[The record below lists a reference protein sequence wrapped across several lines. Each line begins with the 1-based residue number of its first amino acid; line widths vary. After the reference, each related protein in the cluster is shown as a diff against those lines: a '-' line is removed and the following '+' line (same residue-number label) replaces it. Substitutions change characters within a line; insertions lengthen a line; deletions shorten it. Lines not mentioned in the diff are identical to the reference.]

1 MSSRVLFEGRSV
13 TASRPRYAQVW
24 VVWASIVRSSAP
36 SVICTLRGF
45 ADSAPRDSQR
55 EDPVSRSDWRSPPG
69 PEADMSAGPTD
80 KQRGAPL
87 RRLPSCRRTW
97 WFAYARTGVWRR
109 PRAPCIRRSASVG
122 GEGSV
127 ADPQWR
133 ARRGRAGALLGMGDK
148 PGPVVEVA
156 NEAWDS
162 SRLAQRAAA
171 CPSRNVHADRRLCTR
186 CEGRVC
192 DRDGRDVINGERS
205 GA

>member
-122 GEGSV
+122 
-127 ADPQWR
+127 ARDPWLIPNGGRAVVVR
-133 ARRGRAGALLGMGDK
+133 ARCWVWGTSLDLLSRWPTRRGTHRGWRSALRHVLHGTFMRIAVFARGLEAGCAIVMGGM
-148 PGPVVEVA
+148 
-156 NEAWDS
+156 
-162 SRLAQRAAA
+162 
-171 CPSRNVHADRRLCTR
+171 
-186 CEGRVC
+186 
-192 DRDGRDVINGERS
+192 
-205 GA
+205 